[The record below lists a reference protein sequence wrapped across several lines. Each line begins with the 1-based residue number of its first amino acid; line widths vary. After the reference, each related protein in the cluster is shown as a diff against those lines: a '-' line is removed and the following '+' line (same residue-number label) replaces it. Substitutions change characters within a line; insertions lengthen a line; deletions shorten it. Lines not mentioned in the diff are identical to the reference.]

1 MRGDRRVGFS
11 PRGSLDPQKKLG
23 SAEAL
28 RGLKSTLHGEYRH
41 A

>member
-1 MRGDRRVGFS
+1 MRGERSVGFS
-11 PRGSLDPQKKLG
+11 PRGSLDPQKLG

-28 RGLKSTLHGEYRH
+28 RGLKSTLPAY